1 MGPIGWQE
9 MVVIFLVALVLFG
22 PKKLP
27 ELGRNLGK
35 ALTEFRRATSDLKST
50 FEREMTN
57 LERETDSLKHETN
70 KFVGDIHNSYD
81 SGYYDAYHN
90 AHDGD
95 HHDTATNLPTV
106 SASATQGAES
116 SVQAIAE
123 DSADVAEAIPTE
135 AAAHSVSGPS
145 TGQLANGAAEGT
157 ASKAP
162 EGTVARETSTQKA

>member
-27 ELGRNLGK
+27 ELGRTLGK
-35 ALTEFRRATSDLKST
+35 AITEFRRATSDLKST
-50 FEREMTN
+50 FEREMQT
-57 LERETDSLKHETN
+57 LERETDSLKTEAN

-81 SGYYDAYHN
+81 SGYYDAYHH
-90 AHDGD
+90 AEDGETHDS
-95 HHDTATNLPTV
+95 ATNQPTV

-123 DSADVAEAIPTE
+123 HSAAVAEATPTE
-135 AAAHSVSGPS
+135 QEVHPE
-145 TGQLANGAAEGT
+145 NGAASTGT
-157 ASKAP
+157 EVKAP
-162 EGTVARETSTQKA
+162 EGTVARETGTQKA